1 MANVLKN
8 LFSKNKEGRNAG
20 GIVRRPRVT
29 RKIEKGK
36 GTEWDRFHEKSRA
49 DIITKSR
56 INSLLEYQKYE
67 DLTNICQSL
76 NDVMQTQ
83 DDANKVG
90 DKKMSTGPTDLKNKI
105 RRSSMFSVH
114 KEYEG
119 ESDRLRKR
127 GSPRRKRKK
136 KLYSQG
142 GEKFVIYD
150 FYTPVGILGN
160 GGYGSVCAAINS
172 RTGKGVAIKKNKDV
186 FRSLSVAKR
195 ILREIK
201 LISFFDH
208 DDIVKIVNV
217 IIPDQNEIET
227 FKDVYLVLEKMEMN
241 LDKVIRSVKL
251 TNRHLQYLVYQMFR
265 GLKYIHSAGVIH
277 RDLKPGNILVNA
289 SDCNLKITD
298 FGLARG
304 VCKEEESELTEYV
317 VTRWYRAPE
326 VMCSAKYYDAK
337 VDVWS
342 VGCILAEMFLR
353 KPLFP
358 GGNHLEQLRI
368 IFEVL
373 GTPANDNETWI
384 KTPEAKEWIEL
395 MKPRKGYSLQKIFHQ
410 ATPDALDLLTDMLQ
424 LNPKRRISVNDALEH
439 SYFSQLHNPASEG
452 TCEKFDISF
461 EFEAKINSKFG
472 VRHMMYEELRNFKK
486 NYRALRARRRRE
498 EFKSE
503 KVW

>member
-1 MANVLKN
+1 MLKN
-8 LFSKNKEGRNAG
+8 LFSKNKEGKNEI
-20 GIVRRPRVT
+20 GIIRRQRVSM
-29 RKIEKGK
+29 KKEKLMGIERD
-36 GTEWDRFHEKSRA
+36 WFHKEKMA
-49 DIITKSR
+49 DITKSQE
-56 INSLLEYQKYE
+56 NTLPGYQKYD
-67 DLTNICQSL
+67 DLSDIRRRPVK
-76 NDVMQTQ
+76 DVMWAQHIPR
-83 DDANKVG
+83 KVA
-90 DKKMSTGPTDLKNKI
+90 DKNTYMGPTDLKNKI
-105 RRSSMFSVH
+105 RRRSMFSVRN
-114 KEYEG
+114 EG
-119 ESDRLRKR
+119 EAESYRLMKR
-127 GSPRRKRKK
+127 GTSRRKKTK
-136 KLYSQG
+136 IEYCQG
-142 GEKFVIYD
+142 GEKFVLYECYMPI
-150 FYTPVGILGN
+150 GILGN
-160 GGYGSVCAAINS
+160 GAYASVCAAINS
-172 RTGKGVAIKKNKDV
+172 RTGKAVAIKKNKGV
-186 FRSLSVAKR
+186 FRTLSDAKR

-201 LISFFDH
+201 LMSFFDH

-217 IIPDQNEIET
+217 ITPDENEIET
-227 FKDVYLVLEKMEMN
+227 FNDVYLVLEKMEMN
-241 LDKVIRSVKL
+241 LAHVIRSVKL
-251 TNRHLQYLVYQMFR
+251 TNRHLQYLVYQIFR

-326 VMCSAKYYDAK
+326 VMCSAKHYDAK

-373 GTPANDNETWI
+373 GTPDDNEDWI
-384 KTPEAKEWIEL
+384 KTPEAKRWIEL
-395 MKPRKGYSLQKIFHQ
+395 MTPRKGYSLEKIFQQ

-424 LNPKRRISVNDALEH
+424 LNPIRRISVNDALAH
-439 SYFSQLHNPASEG
+439 PYFSQLHNPAREV

-461 EFEAKINSKFG
+461 EFEAKMNSKFG

-486 NYRALRARRRRE
+486 NYRARRARRKRGKE
-498 EFKSE
+498 NYES
-503 KVW
+503 V

>member
-1 MANVLKN
+1 MLKN

-20 GIVRRPRVT
+20 GIVRRPRVY
-29 RKIEKGK
+29 RKKEKVM
-36 GTEWDRFHEKSRA
+36 GTEWDGFHEKSRE
-49 DIITKSR
+49 DITKSR
-56 INSLLEYQKYE
+56 INRFLEYQKYE
-67 DLTNICQSL
+67 DRADICQSV

-83 DDANKVG
+83 DKASKVA
-90 DKKMSTGPTDLKNKI
+90 DKKTSTGPTDLKNKI
-105 RRSSMFSVH
+105 RRRSMFSVR
-114 KEYEG
+114 KVVEG
-119 ESDRLRKR
+119 ESDHLRKR
-127 GSPRRKRKK
+127 GSSRGTRKK
-136 KLYSQG
+136 KLYCKE
-142 GEKFVIYD
+142 GEKFLLYE
-150 FYTPVGILGN
+150 FYTPVGIIGN
-160 GGYGSVCAAINS
+160 GAYGSVCAAINS
-172 RTGKGVAIKKNKDV
+172 RTGKAVAIKKNKSV

-201 LISFFDH
+201 LMSFFDH

-227 FKDVYLVLEKMEMN
+227 FNDVYLVLEKMEMN
-241 LDKVIRSVKL
+241 LAKVIRSVKL

-304 VCKEEESELTEYV
+304 VCKDEESELTEYV

-373 GTPANDNETWI
+373 GTPADDNEWI
-384 KTPEAKEWIEL
+384 KTPEAKQWIEL
-395 MKPRKGYSLQKIFHQ
+395 MTPREGYSLQKIFHQ
-410 ATPDALDLLTDMLQ
+410 ATPNALDLLTDMLQ
-424 LNPKRRISVNDALEH
+424 LNPERRISVNDALAH
-439 SYFSQLHNPASEG
+439 SYFSQLHNPATEV

-461 EFEAKINSKFG
+461 EFEAKINTKFG

-486 NYRALRARRRRE
+486 NYRARRARRRKSE
-498 EFKSE
+498 EKSE
-503 KVW
+503 KVC